1 MRKRLKG
8 ISLISGLLLLA
19 SVLVIS
25 GCSNNSPLEPNLPQ
39 NVVMDK
45 LLASGA
51 SGGSLDPSVVND
63 SELIDKDAGG
73 VIEIQREGYLH
84 LFTVEPA
91 ALSASTEI
99 TVKSS
104 REKILG
110 KDMIV
115 FDFGPDGLVFSVSA
129 VLEFEIAELNSKAS
143 SAKLYYY
150 DPDLKRWVFRGS
162 SAVSGGVASF
172 DIDHFSKY
180 AIGD

>member
-1 MRKRLKG
+1 MRKTLKG
-8 ISLISGLLLLA
+8 ISLISGLVLLA
-19 SVLVIS
+19 SILVIS

-39 NVVMDK
+39 NVSMDR
-45 LLASGA
+45 LLASGT
-51 SGGSLDPSVVND
+51 SGGSLDPLVVDD

-73 VIEIQREGYLH
+73 VIEIEREGYLH
-84 LFTVEPA
+84 LFTVESA

-99 TVKSS
+99 NVKSW

-115 FDFGPDGLVFSVSA
+115 FDFGPDGLVFSISA

-150 DPDLKRWVFRGS
+150 DPGLKRWVFQGS